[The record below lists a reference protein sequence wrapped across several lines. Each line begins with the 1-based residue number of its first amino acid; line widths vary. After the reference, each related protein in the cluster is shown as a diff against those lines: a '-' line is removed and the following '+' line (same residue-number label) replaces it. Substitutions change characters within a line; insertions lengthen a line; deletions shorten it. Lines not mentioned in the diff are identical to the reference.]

1 MSFEDKSRGHA
12 RSRGAL
18 SAVLAA
24 SLMSSVAFADDTFD
38 LDALIEAAKAEAPI
52 QVYDS
57 TGKIVEMADNFTAK
71 YGVEAVGTK
80 VKAQAQLEMV
90 IREAQA
96 GNVQGDV
103 TMISDAPAVMA
114 QLVPQGFVT
123 SWLSPDL
130 KDKVAPRYQ
139 DPLVVVTMANV
150 WAYNAELSDSCPV
163 SNIWELTEPAW
174 RGKVAMQDPLN
185 KSVYTD
191 WFNQME
197 SHGDAA
203 VAEAYEAYF
212 GKPLETDEA
221 SATAAWIKAMAA
233 NGPLLGSSDSA
244 AAEAVGAPGQTESFM
259 GLMSSAKFRE
269 NADSGFKLGLCTSM
283 KPWVGF
289 TNAGVGMITA
299 GTDSPNASKLFMHY
313 VMTEE
318 GIAPQSVDGKM
329 STNSDIKLP
338 EDEPSGIGAV
348 LDQVLAY
355 DMSTAL
361 DDWDMRQD
369 WQDFWRLSYT
379 K

>member
-12 RSRGAL
+12 RSVGAL

-38 LDALIEAAKAEAPI
+38 LDTLIEAAKAEAPI

-299 GTDSPNASKLFMHY
+299 GTDSPNASRLFMHY

-338 EDEPSGIGAV
+338 EDEPSGIGAM

>member
-12 RSRGAL
+12 RSLGAL

>member
-12 RSRGAL
+12 RSVGAL

-38 LDALIEAAKAEAPI
+38 LDALIEAAKTEAPI

-269 NADSGFKLGLCTSM
+269 NADSGFKLGLCTTM

>member
-1 MSFEDKSRGHA
+1 
-12 RSRGAL
+12 
-18 SAVLAA
+18 
-24 SLMSSVAFADDTFD
+24 MSSVAFADDTFD

>member
-12 RSRGAL
+12 RSVGAL